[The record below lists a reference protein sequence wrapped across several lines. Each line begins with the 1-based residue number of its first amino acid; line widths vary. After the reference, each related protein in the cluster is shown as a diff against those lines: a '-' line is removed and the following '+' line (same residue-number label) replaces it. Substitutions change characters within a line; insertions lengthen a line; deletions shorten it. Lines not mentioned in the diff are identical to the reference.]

1 MARLLTLVLVT
12 SMCQWMLPASAQ
24 DLSSKSLL
32 FSDGLS
38 PHVDNAFWTYLP
50 SQQSVWPPNKWA
62 WGQIPDSC
70 YDLVT
75 SQGLCNPYD
84 VEVYDVKFP
93 DVSSILMATNV
104 SG

>member
-1 MARLLTLVLVT
+1 MPFLLALISRWTLDAV
-12 SMCQWMLPASAQ
+12 AQ
-24 DLSSKSLL
+24 DVSSKSTL

-38 PHVDNAFWTYLP
+38 SHVDNAFWTYLP

-75 SQGLCNPYD
+75 TQGLCNPYD
-84 VEVYDVKFP
+84 VEVYDIKYP
-93 DVSSILMATNV
+93 DVTQY
-104 SG
+104 